1 MGTDIHYKFQ
11 KKDDD
16 KWVEI
21 DLEKDEWG
29 DYKPPYYIGR
39 SYLLFAVLAG
49 VRNGRG
55 FAGCYTHE
63 PVVPISE
70 PRGLPEDISAFG
82 YEDRW
87 GIFVEY
93 FGEHSQSHLKS
104 TEILEYFKSDKV
116 VAHQGVI
123 TMDDY
128 LNGYGGAEPER
139 YCSGYFGDDVREFD
153 ATESV
158 LTPEDVHKYTH
169 VRVQWDMSV
178 TEKLDY
184 FRAMIQ
190 SLHESFGE
198 VRFVFGFDS

>member
-1 MGTDIHYKFQ
+1 M
-11 KKDDD
+11 
-16 KWVEI
+16 
-21 DLEKDEWG
+21 
-29 DYKPPYYIGR
+29 
-39 SYLLFAVLAG
+39 
-49 VRNGRG
+49 
-55 FAGCYTHE
+55 
-63 PVVPISE
+63 PISE
-70 PRGLPEDISAFG
+70 PRELPDDISDFG

-93 FGEHSQSHLKS
+93 FGEHSQSWLLS
-104 TEILEYFKSDKV
+104 SEILEYFKSDKV
-116 VAHQGVI
+116 VSHQGVI
-123 TMDDY
+123 TIEDY
-128 LNGYGGAEPER
+128 LNGDGGSEPKR
-139 YCSGYFGDDVREFD
+139 YSSGYFGSDVREFD

-198 VRFVFGFDS
+198 IRFIFGFDS